1 MRKSMDSRLRGND
14 GANAVDVIPAQAGIH
29 AASTEHERFR
39 PQPRS
44 SGGPVRPGL
53 LRRLA
58 ALVYDALLLFAVLFA
73 ATVPVLIVTG
83 GQAVGPNDPAY
94 TAWLLAA
101 SYLYFGWC
109 WTRSGQTLGMRAWR
123 IRVRTRDGAR
133 LGWRH
138 ALARFAAG
146 LVSIGAAGAGLLWVA
161 FDRDALS
168 LHDRLSGTALE
179 VVSREGGSRSA
190 VPAEPEVR

>member
-1 MRKSMDSRLRGND
+1 MT
-14 GANAVDVIPAQAGIH
+14 GAAAGPSSPQAG
-29 AASTEHERFR
+29 R
-39 PQPRS
+39 
-44 SGGPVRPGL
+44 PVRPGL

-58 ALVYDALLLFAVLFA
+58 ALVYDALLLFALLFA
-73 ATVPVLIVTG
+73 ATVPVLIATG
-83 GQAVGPNDPAY
+83 GRAVAPNEPTY
-94 TAWLLAA
+94 TLWLLAV
-101 SYLYFGWC
+101 SYAYLGWC

-123 IRVRTRDGAR
+123 MRVRTRDGRR

-161 FDRDALS
+161 FDRDGLS

-179 VVSREGGSRSA
+179 MVAPEG
-190 VPAEPEVR
+190 

>member
-1 MRKSMDSRLRGND
+1 MTARG
-14 GANAVDVIPAQAGIH
+14 AAAH
-29 AASTEHERFR
+29 AAR
-39 PQPRS
+39 PRPPRS
-44 SGGPVRPGL
+44 RGPERPGL
-53 LRRLA
+53 PRRLA

-83 GQAVGPNDPAY
+83 GRAVGPSQPAY
-94 TAWLLAA
+94 TAWLLAV
-101 SYLYFGWC
+101 SYLYLGWC

-123 IRVRTRDGAR
+123 MRVRTRDGAR
-133 LGWRH
+133 LGWGH

-161 FDRDALS
+161 FDRDRLS

-179 VVSREGGSRSA
+179 MIT
-190 VPAEPEVR
+190 PED